1 MEGGL
6 VINSIPVGEHPKLDP
21 VSLLGDLGDA
31 VVLEERF
38 LSWPQNFE
46 KQVFSCAIADF
57 QDGVA
62 GAELL
67 PQLVT
72 DMVGCSAFAGCPA
85 DRACTPRP
93 DQQSSVDMLVSADL
107 AEFVGEQ
114 RNRLRFTSK
123 GMRNLQQHWNLDDP
137 VRVCSRQPDL
147 AIADCTLHEL
157 LCRLRDQDW
166 QWHRWTGSRAQRL
179 GYTAGSP
186 KHWFTTGS
194 SPAHSYLQVLL
205 RAEEL
210 AHVIVHNNR

>member
-1 MEGGL
+1 MLFKPVMLTPSNNNILRVAPEVGQRLKPQHIAVSIYGAGHRSVEGGL
-6 VINSIPVGEHPKLDP
+6 VINSIPVGEHSKLDP

-31 VVLEERF
+31 VLLGERF

-62 GAELL
+62 GAEPL

-114 RNRLRFTSK
+114 RNR
-123 GMRNLQQHWNLDDP
+123 HWNLDDP

-147 AIADCTLHEL
+147 AIADCTLYEL

-166 QWHRWTGSRAQRL
+166 QWHRWTGSRA
-179 GYTAGSP
+179 
-186 KHWFTTGS
+186 
-194 SPAHSYLQVLL
+194 
-205 RAEEL
+205 
-210 AHVIVHNNR
+210 